1 MRFDVAVVT
10 HVGIAP
16 PGYNH
21 SWVTHTVHY
30 HGFSDLSTERGARF
44 DSPEFM
50 LLGNQWR
57 LKIYPGGEA
66 ATAEGMTPLYL
77 CNKSD
82 KSIEIDFGV
91 SVNDENGKQVEYE
104 RSEGPEHFAPL
115 GDAAGDDWGFEL
127 AKRST
132 LLSSLVDGTLVIE
145 VRMRLTTPT
154 KSVPPPFI
162 PENPVAQM
170 IQGVFMDEKYSDIVF
185 EVVGEEEPKILQRK
199 SPWQQ
204 LPSQLIVSS

>member
-1 MRFDVAVVT
+1 MKFDEAVVT
-10 HVGIAP
+10 HVGTAP

-57 LKIYPGGEA
+57 LEIYPGGD
-66 ATAEGMTPLYL
+66 ATAAEGMTPLYL
-77 CNKSD
+77 WNMSD
-82 KSIEIDFGV
+82 KSIEIDLGF
-91 SVNDENGKQVEYE
+91 SVNDENGKQVAYKQTATPFNFAPVGTTTSA
-104 RSEGPEHFAPL
+104 RGFHFATHL
-115 GDAAGDDWGFEL
+115 
-127 AKRST
+127 S
-132 LLSSLVDGTLVIE
+132 LLSSLINGTLIIE